1 MMKIATSAFV
11 GVGLLLSVGAVQA
24 GELADACTKAAST
37 GAIDLPE
44 GMTVEQAGA
53 VCACMDENSNEAVAA
68 EFLESLSIKPLE
80 ERMSSIGEEATAI
93 FNSCAS

>member
-1 MMKIATSAFV
+1 MKIRMGALV
-11 GVGLLLSVGAVQA
+11 GVGLLFSVSALQA
-24 GELADACTKAAST
+24 GELGDACTEAANT

-68 EFLESLSIKPLE
+68 DFMQSLSIKPLE
-80 ERMSSIGEEATAI
+80 ERMSSISAEATAV
-93 FNSCAS
+93 FESCTS